1 MRGEPLDEVHGMS
14 APYCQRYIE
23 RLQQATWTKLIHLIL
38 LAGDT
43 SADMVADDRVHA
55 GQEEVTSQTM

>member
-1 MRGEPLDEVHGMS
+1 
-14 APYCQRYIE
+14 
-23 RLQQATWTKLIHLIL
+23 LQQATWTKLIHLIL

-43 SADMVADDRVHA
+43 SADVVADDRVHA